1 MTRPIAIST
10 EGRPTLNAH
19 ERICKALDAAAEE
32 GLLGANDTCG
42 YYMHRDWSQNAEI
55 VNRETTVAHV
65 VGGLLRPGVKEAQ
78 KAGMRIEDV
87 SDPATRNHN
96 LVQAP
101 KKGSEPRGL

>member
-19 ERICKALDAAAEE
+19 ERICKALD
-32 GLLGANDTCG
+32 ANDTCG